1 MRVTASA
8 PGKVN
13 VFLGVGRLREDGYHE
28 VCSVYLALN
37 LRDRVS
43 VSEASNWAVSVTG
56 TLSREHLDRVPLDET
71 NIVVKA
77 AKLVAELGG
86 MPNPSPLHFEIEK
99 HIPVAGG
106 MGGGSADAAA
116 AMVAA
121 NRFWNLKLTL
131 EQLMTAAVKLGAD
144 VPFALLGGC
153 AIGRGVGEQLE
164 PIDVTREHVFLML
177 PNDKPISTP
186 AAYAKYD
193 ELVRQQGFDP
203 REIRTPVP
211 DELMLAELNSS
222 EDTPLDALI
231 WNDLEEPAIEQLPE
245 LEVDLELPG
254 VIEAERPTAYASF
267 VSGSGP
273 TLAFACIDE
282 DAARELQGQFAQM
295 GRYSVIAVGPSAGAQ
310 IESVA

>member
-43 VSEASNWAVSVTG
+43 VSAAETWSVSVSG
-56 TLSREHLDRVPLDET
+56 SLSAEHLDRVPLDES

-77 AKLVAELGG
+77 AKLVAELAGEKTIQ
-86 MPNPSPLHFEIEK
+86 PLHFEIEK

-121 NRFWNLKLTL
+121 NRFWNLGLTQ
-131 EQLMTAAVKLGAD
+131 EQLIKAAVRLGAD
-144 VPFALLGGC
+144 VPFALMGGC
-153 AIGRGVGEQLE
+153 AIGRGVGDQLE
-164 PIDVTREHVFLML
+164 PIEVSRDHVFVLL
-177 PNDKPISTP
+177 PNDQPISTP

-193 ELVRQQGFDP
+193 ELVRSQGFDP

-211 DELMLAELNSS
+211 DDVMLAELNST
-222 EDTPLDALI
+222 EDAPLDALI
-231 WNDLEEPAIEQLPE
+231 WNDLEQPALEQLPE

-282 DAARELQGQFAQM
+282 DAALELQGQFAKI
-295 GRYSVIAVGPSAGAQ
+295 GRYSVVASGPAAGAR
-310 IESVA
+310 IESVQ

>member
-1 MRVTASA
+1 MHVTASA

-37 LRDRVS
+37 LRDQVS
-43 VSEASNWAVSVTG
+43 VSAAESWSIEVSG
-56 TLSREHLDRVPLDET
+56 SLSAEHLQRVPLDES

-77 AKLVAELGG
+77 AKLVAELAGIE
-86 MPNPSPLHFEIEK
+86 PQPLHFKIEK

-121 NRFWNLKLTL
+121 NRFWNLALSSDEL
-131 EQLMTAAVKLGAD
+131 LRAAVRLGAD
-144 VPFALLGGC
+144 VPFALMGGC
-153 AIGRGVGEQLE
+153 AMGRGVGEQLE
-164 PIDVTREHVFLML
+164 PLEVSRTHHFVLL
-177 PNDKPISTP
+177 PNDNPISTP

-203 REIRTPVP
+203 SEIRTPVP
-211 DELMLAELNSS
+211 DSVMLAELNSS

-231 WNDLEEPAIEQLPE
+231 WNDLEQPAIEQLPE

-254 VIEAERPTAYASF
+254 IIEADSPTAYASF

-282 DAARELQGQFAQM
+282 DAAHELQRQFAAM
-295 GRYSVIAVGPSAGAQ
+295 GRYSVVASGPAPGAQ
-310 IESVA
+310 IESVQ